1 MLKKYLGLRLT
12 FTARRE
18 RVSAAKGSVRD
29 MKVCIKD
36 IMLDGEIIKDHSWVA
51 WDKRTS
57 TIPKGKRFEF
67 KATVAQY
74 LSLDANH
81 KQVIKYKLVKVREV
95 SLLR

>member
-1 MLKKYLGLRLT
+1 MKKYLGLRLT
-12 FTARRE
+12 LTARRE
-18 RVSAAKGSVRD
+18 RVSAAKGAVSD

-36 IMLDGEIIKDHSWVA
+36 IMLDGEIIKDHSWVD

-81 KQVIKYKLVKVREV
+81 KQILKYKLVKVREIRV
-95 SLLR
+95 M